1 MKLLVAFDG
10 LDPGLVALDEAA
22 KIAAAEGADITVP
35 SVVPPDARGT
45 KSGGHVGMAPH
56 ASADVAYAAKSLG
69 ERGLEVVGKVAHG
82 DPADEILEEAHVGDY
97 DVILVGTR
105 ELGPIV
111 GRIMGS
117 VSRKVVQHAPCA
129 VIVAGKSGTVRL
141 EPTVSALIRST

>member
-10 LDPGLVALDEAA
+10 LDHSLVALDEAA
-22 KIAAAEGADITVP
+22 EIAAAEGAGITVL
-35 SVVPPDARGT
+35 SVVTPDARGT

-56 ASADVAYAAKSLG
+56 ADADVAYASKYLG

-82 DPADEILEEAHVGDY
+82 DPATEILEEARVGDY
-97 DVILVGTR
+97 DLILVGTR

-129 VIVAGKSGTVRL
+129 VIVAGKSGKVRL
-141 EPTVSALIRST
+141 EPTASALA